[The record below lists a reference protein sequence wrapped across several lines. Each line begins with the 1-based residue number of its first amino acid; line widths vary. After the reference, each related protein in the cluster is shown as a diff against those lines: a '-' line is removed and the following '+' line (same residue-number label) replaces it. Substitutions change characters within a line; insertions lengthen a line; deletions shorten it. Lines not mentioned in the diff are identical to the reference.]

1 MESHD
6 SGYSFLASKI
16 MDVLSLIEL
25 MVGSDG
31 TNEGL
36 TSREKSIVI
45 DAIQDV
51 CEDVGITEV
60 GFSKKEE
67 DVFFDDKDF
76 ITLDDDAKDMPTLS
90 DLLTKLKAS
99 GGREAERVVDLLES
113 YVTGVLDLFNGETN
127 VDLNNDFIVFGTK
140 DLEEGVEE
148 VAMFVALEY
157 VWGRIKAGDHQRRL
171 HIVDEAWKL
180 LNKETSREYL
190 VRLAKTARKL
200 NAGLTVVTQNGI
212 DIAR

>member
-1 MESHD
+1 MYDYDCTYIFTLSLHDALPIFLGTKIVIIDPEEEYVDLCEELGGQYIKLSTTSKDVINPLDIYEGMESHD

-51 CEDVGITEV
+51 YEDVGITEV

-99 GGREAERVVDLLES
+99 GE
-113 YVTGVLDLFNGETN
+113 
-127 VDLNNDFIVFGTK
+127 
-140 DLEEGVEE
+140 
-148 VAMFVALEY
+148 
-157 VWGRIKAGDHQRRL
+157 
-171 HIVDEAWKL
+171 
-180 LNKETSREYL
+180 
-190 VRLAKTARKL
+190 
-200 NAGLTVVTQNGI
+200 
-212 DIAR
+212 